1 MSSLITIRQ
10 WLTSKGLAFI
20 SDVKLYEHSQKLVLE
35 MPRAKLA
42 AKSGSGFTS
51 RRQLTFLAR
60 EIKRRFG
67 LEVLIALRESE
78 QSADIEAGLR
88 AVLMR
93 MFPDVLRD
101 AFLSYPAADR
111 AFVWIEPAQAIDD
124 GKTSEMRDSVER
136 FLQSVGI
143 SCEGIEFLAP
153 LAPEPSTAAVLR
165 SVKRLAPAEVAAL
178 AVDLKQRGFSC
189 PSEKWLAARL
199 DAARKRGLLFRRKD
213 GAFVLTADG
222 LLVVPHT
229 RSRTSSDVE
238 RMLLLA
244 RRRKW

>member
-1 MSSLITIRQ
+1 MSNLITIRQ
-10 WLTSKGLAFI
+10 WLSSRGLAFI

-35 MPRAKLA
+35 IPRAKLA
-42 AKSGSGFTS
+42 AKSGAGFTS
-51 RRQLTFLAR
+51 MRQLALLAR

-67 LEVLIALRESE
+67 LEVLIALRENE

-88 AVLMR
+88 AVLAR
-93 MFPDVLRD
+93 TFPGVLQD
-101 AFLSYPAADR
+101 AFISYPEADR
-111 AFVWIEPAQAIDD
+111 AFVWIVPAQAIDE
-124 GKTSEMRDSVER
+124 GKSAEVHASAVS

-143 SCEGIEFLAP
+143 NCEGVEFLAP

-165 SVKRLAPAEVAAL
+165 SIKLLAPADIAAL
-178 AVDLKQRGFSC
+178 AVDLKRRGFSY

-199 DAARKRGLLFRRKD
+199 DAARKRGLLIRRKD

-229 RSRTSSDVE
+229 RSRRSSDVE